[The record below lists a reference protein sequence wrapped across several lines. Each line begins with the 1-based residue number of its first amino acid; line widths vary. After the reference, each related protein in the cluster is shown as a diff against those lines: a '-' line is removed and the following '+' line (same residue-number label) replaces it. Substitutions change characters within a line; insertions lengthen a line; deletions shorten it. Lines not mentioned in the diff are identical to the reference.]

1 MDGNFMILV
10 INFGSTSTKIAVF
23 NKNEPV
29 FKVSFDHGQDGY
41 PKKFRDLAEHEAF
54 ATELIKNTA
63 AAHGFKM
70 TDFDVFVARGGGQV
84 FTESG
89 AYLINDVMIED
100 TKKIGGDRH
109 PGKLGP
115 RIGYAFSKEYG
126 KNAYIVNGPSV
137 DEYDDVARLTG
148 MPEILRTSHIHTLN
162 QKEVA
167 YRYADGVGRK
177 YADLNLIVCH
187 IGGGISVTAH
197 KNGRMID
204 STDIIEGD
212 GPMSPTRSG
221 ALPAIPLVELC
232 YSGKYDKE
240 ALMLKIV
247 KTGGLMGLLGT
258 DDLREVLRRIDGG
271 DKFAGIAYETMIYQI
286 AKYAGSMAVAL
297 DGAVDA
303 ILLTGGMA
311 RSSELVGALTRKLSW
326 LAPVAAFPGEFE
338 MEGLAAGIMR
348 VVDGGEPVREYTGVD
363 VWTGFEG
370 REGVT

>member
-1 MDGNFMILV
+1 MAENFMILV

-23 NKNEPV
+23 NRNTPV
-29 FKVSFDHGQDGY
+29 FKVSFDHGRDGY
-41 PKKFRDLAEHEAF
+41 PKKFKDLAEHEQF
-54 ATELIKNTA
+54 ATDLIKRIVGEN
-63 AAHGFKM
+63 GFQM
-70 TDFDVFVARGGGQV
+70 TDFDVFVARGGGLV
-84 FTESG
+84 FIKSG
-89 AYLINDVMIED
+89 AYLINDAMIED
-100 TKKIGGDRH
+100 TKRIGGDRH
-109 PGKLGP
+109 PGKLGA

-126 KNAYIVNGPSV
+126 RDAYIVNGPSV

-148 MPEILRTSHIHTLN
+148 VPEILRTSHIHTLN

-177 YADLNLIVCH
+177 YPDLNLIVCH

-240 ALMLKIV
+240 ALILKIV
-247 KTGGLMGLLGT
+247 KTGGMAGLLGT
-258 DDLREVLRRIDGG
+258 DDLRETLRRIADG
-271 DKFAGIAYETMIYQI
+271 DAFAKIVYETMIYQI

-297 DGAVDA
+297 DGSVDA
-303 ILLTGGMA
+303 ILLTGGMS
-311 RSSELVGALTRKLSW
+311 RSAELVGALTKKLSW
-326 LAPVAAFPGEFE
+326 IAPTAVFPGEFE

-348 VVDGGEPVREYTGVD
+348 VVDGGETVHEYTGTD
-363 VWTGFEG
+363 VWTGFKN
-370 REGVT
+370 